1 MSEKDMINNG
11 DTPGTPLPG
20 DAPENFEQIMRQLG
34 NVPPEEAEKA
44 QASVDADTES
54 TGNSDG
60 QQSESLHSHAA
71 DQIMAAAEEP
81 ADESSWLDN
90 LLAFAQQNTDAQP
103 SEDADDDSGIP
114 VDEEPPYVPS
124 LSADT
129 PEDAADTPPEEPAPT
144 DSEDAVE
151 ITAIPEAEEQPQPDV
166 DAAEDAVTGP
176 VSEDNYDVPAETGE
190 EDSAPSETHIPQWAF
205 DAVPEPEEVNGPDWQ
220 SAFTV
225 SDEETQ
231 PTSAAGLP
239 ESEDT
244 AADDAPPI
252 DANNAAAFDGDTTM
266 QFVPAAQGA
275 GEPAAES
282 AIEDSG
288 YESPKPA
295 GKNKKPAKEFR
306 IETDYRRD
314 FGEYDRIHPITLDKR
329 HKTGCVGGILYF
341 LFILVTGALLGGML
355 WLAAADVLAINKP
368 ANDVEITIPEDFTIE
383 QVADILHSNGLIK
396 YKFLFEIF
404 ADFSS
409 AEEKIDPGVYQLKT
423 SYDYRA
429 LVSCMS
435 TSGGYRVVTE
445 VTIPEGYNQFQMF
458 ELLEE
463 AGVCTQEQLW
473 EAAENAEFD
482 YDFIAAPH
490 TGDELRLEGYLFP
503 DTYEFYINDDP
514 VRVLNKMLSN
524 FNNKFTE
531 EYRLRAEEL
540 GYSIHDI
547 IAIASMIEKETGVDS
562 ERATIAS
569 VIYNRL
575 ASDDFPYLQID
586 ATIIYATYVTGEEF
600 STQLDSPYNTYLY
613 EGLPGPITNPG
624 LASIRAALYPET
636 TNYYFYAAT
645 TDFTTRFF
653 SRYEDFEAFVNSD
666 EFQSSN

>member
-11 DTPGTPLPG
+11 DAPGTEPSG
-20 DAPENFEQIMRQLG
+20 NMPENFEQMLRQLG
-34 NVPPEEAEKA
+34 AQPADDGAELPKSEDSAAAPDNAAAPQEA
-44 QASVDADTES
+44 QP
-54 TGNSDG
+54 
-60 QQSESLHSHAA
+60 SEHAMAA
-71 DQIMAAAEEP
+71 DSILSAADEP
-81 ADESSWLDN
+81 AEDTSWLDN
-90 LLAFAQQNTDAQP
+90 LLAFVGQNTEAAPDEPEQSVNTDIIPDLTATDNADNITANEALPAEDAQAEP
-103 SEDADDDSGIP
+103 DDAPTADPDADTAAEDTAEMQPDGGSDEVNIP
-114 VDEEPPYVPS
+114 KWVHD
-124 LSADT
+124 
-129 PEDAADTPPEEPAPT
+129 
-144 DSEDAVE
+144 
-151 ITAIPEAEEQPQPDV
+151 AIPEPQ
-166 DAAEDAVTGP
+166 E
-176 VSEDNYDVPAETGE
+176 
-190 EDSAPSETHIPQWAF
+190 I
-205 DAVPEPEEVNGPDWQ
+205 NGPDWQ

-225 SDEETQ
+225 SDDDA
-231 PTSAAGLP
+231 PAHP
-239 ESEDT
+239 EAEPIEDNST
-244 AADDAPPI
+244 AAD
-252 DANNAAAFDGDTTM
+252 
-266 QFVPAAQGA
+266 
-275 GEPAAES
+275 EPAAEDS
-282 AIEDSG
+282 ASTDEAAPVSAEPVSDATAEFIPAALSAAAPQTDSVIEDTA

-295 GKNKKPAKEFR
+295 GKDKKAAKGFR
-306 IETDYRRD
+306 IETDYRHD
-314 FGEYDRIHPITLDKR
+314 FGEYDRIHPIKLDKR

-341 LFILVTGALLGGML
+341 LFIIVTGALLGGML

-368 ANDVEITIPEDFTIE
+368 ANDVEISIPEDFTIE

-396 YKFLFEIF
+396 YKFLFKIF

-435 TSGGYRVVTE
+435 TYSGYRVVTD
-445 VTIPEGYNQFQMF
+445 VVIPEGYNQFQMF
-458 ELLEE
+458 ELLEKE
-463 AGVCTQEQLW
+463 GVCTQAQLW
-473 EAAENAEFD
+473 EAAETAEFD
-482 YDFIAAPH
+482 YDFVLSPAE
-490 TGDELRLEGYLFP
+490 GGKYRLEGYLFP

-547 IAIASMIEKETGVDS
+547 VAIASMIEKETGVDS
-562 ERATIAS
+562 ERATIGS

-600 STQLDSPYNTYLY
+600 STALDSPYNTYLN
-613 EGLPGPITNPG
+613 EGLPNPITNPG
-624 LASIRAALYPET
+624 IASIRAALYPET

-653 SRYEDFEAFVNSD
+653 SRYDDFIDFVNSD